1 VLSTLPS
8 ALTTNWRTVIV
19 MQVINLR
26 SILLVSSLLVAIS
39 SLFAQAPSESAASA
53 AQTDSAMTND
63 DIVNMLKMG
72 FSNDVI
78 KAKIKQVST
87 VDFKLDVDELSKLKS
102 AGVSQDVISEMLK
115 RSTAKAEGPKEAQAP
130 PTSMPRFVA
139 GAGMPTL
146 SDIGAVKLITKDHAD
161 IELRS
166 SAGNM
171 STTYAFVTM
180 LVYCNYSGLKADAR
194 IQDRRPTLLVK
205 SGKSPKGR
213 LYFVSANVDNRN
225 GVRSVKMANGR
236 LFGAKNIGAPDSDNQ
251 VEYDVVAEGTDM
263 WRLTPAKDLR
273 PGEYG
278 LWDKMME
285 MYDFGIDP

>member
-1 VLSTLPS
+1 V
-8 ALTTNWRTVIV
+8 
-19 MQVINLR
+19 
-26 SILLVSSLLVAIS
+26 IS
-39 SLFAQAPSESAASA
+39 SPIFAQTSSQPTTSA
-53 AQTDSAMTND
+53 AQTSSAMTND
-63 DIVNMLKMG
+63 DIFNMVKIG

-78 KAKIKQVST
+78 KAKIQQASA

-102 AGVSQDVISEMLK
+102 AGVSQDVISAMLK
-115 RSTAKAEGPKEAQAP
+115 RATAKAEGPKEARAP
-130 PTSMPRFVA
+130 PAGVPRFVA
-139 GAGMPTL
+139 GAGIPTL
-146 SDIGAVKLITKDHAD
+146 SDLGAVKLITKDHGE

-180 LVYCNYSGLKADAR
+180 LVYCNYPGLKADAR

-236 LFGAKNIGAPDSDNQ
+236 LFGARNIGAPDSDNQ
-251 VEYDVVAEGTDM
+251 VEYDVVAEGTDT

-278 LWDKMME
+278 LWDQMME